1 MSYKTVREIFEWVAM
16 IMLIVGIV
24 TAAMDKSFG
33 GFMPI
38 IWFQI
43 ALLSI
48 LIIICT
54 EVSRIREFP
63 ENKNKK

>member
-1 MSYKTVREIFEWVAM
+1 MSYRIVRDVFEWVAM

-33 GFMPI
+33 GFTPI
-38 IWFQI
+38 IWFLI
-43 ALLSI
+43 ALLAI

-54 EVSRIREFP
+54 EVSRIREFL
-63 ENKNKK
+63 ENKSKK